1 MDTRAFRQAVEADIR
16 EHDLI
21 APGGEVTVLVS
32 GGADS
37 TSLWHTL
44 RELGYEVSALH
55 VDHGLR
61 GQESEDDAAFCR
73 DVLGAEVVDG
83 RGGKT
88 EDDWREIRYS
98 FAADRLRATGHT
110 ASDQVETVLYRIVAS
125 GAPGKIDWRRADGVV
140 RPLLNRWRDETE
152 AYCLAEGLDFRRDT
166 SNPDTKRGLIR
177 NEILPLLRRLHPAA
191 EGNLLRLADRKTA
204 PPELVRLLESIDGS
218 TRLDLG
224 GGRQIVREYDRA
236 WLERSPVALDRE
248 VRWGPWRITAD
259 DKGLKVRGWRPGDHL
274 AGRRKKIQDVFVDA
288 KVPRSEREAW
298 PLVVR
303 GDEVVAVPGIV
314 EAEGVKADRVLSAS
328 SGAAGGAGAEGT
340 VLGGTGPESTVPSAA
355 SGGGGAGLRPAVAD
369 AGEEDESEPD

>member
-1 MDTRAFRQAVEADIR
+1 MNARDFRRAVEHDVR
-16 EHDLI
+16 ERELI
-21 APGGEVTVLVS
+21 PPAGEVTVLVS

-37 TSLWHTL
+37 TCLWHTL

-55 VDHGLR
+55 VNHGLR
-61 GQESEDDAAFCR
+61 GAESEEDAAFCR

-83 RGGKT
+83 RGGTT
-88 EDDWREIRYS
+88 EDEWRETRYS
-98 FAADRLRATGHT
+98 FATDRLRATGHT

-125 GAPGKIDWRRADGVV
+125 GAPGKIDWRRDDGVV
-140 RPLLNRWRDETE
+140 RPLLGRWRDETE
-152 AYCLAEGLDFRRDT
+152 AYCLAESLDFRRDS

-177 NEILPLLRRLHPAA
+177 DEILPLLRRLHPGA

-204 PPELVRLLESIDGS
+204 PPELVQLLESIDGS

-224 GGRQIVREYDRA
+224 RGRQIVREYDRA

-274 AGRRKKIQDVFVDA
+274 EGRRKKIQDVFVDA
-288 KVPRSEREAW
+288 KVPRSQREAW

-314 EAEGVKADRVLSAS
+314 EAEGV
-328 SGAAGGAGAEGT
+328 T
-340 VLGGTGPESTVPSAA
+340 
-355 SGGGGAGLRPAVAD
+355 AVR
-369 AGEEDESEPD
+369 EPD